1 LKIFKQR
8 KPALK
13 QKLPEWKRQQK
24 LPESVLRIEEA
35 LYRSAQSKKNYCDKV
50 TLEAR
55 LLAVARIVFACLG
68 VDDDVMVEEAEQ
80 NLVK

>member
-1 LKIFKQR
+1 M
-8 KPALK
+8 
-13 QKLPEWKRQQK
+13 
-24 LPESVLRIEEA
+24 LRIEEA

-68 VDDDVMVEEAEQ
+68 VDDVMVEEAEQ